1 MKNLSK
7 INPLLAYFFIVFLNL
22 LIDFG
27 HKIIMR
33 DIISH
38 SFVGKTEFFLNLL
51 LNLSMLLPFIMFFSA
66 FGYFN
71 DRISKTSM
79 IKFSSFLS
87 LFLSFGMLFAYFF
100 ASLYTALIFVFLF
113 SMQSALFSPAK
124 YGIIKALFSKK
135 SLLPANAFV
144 QVLTLLAFFAAL
156 ALIYDYSHKVFL
168 ENLEAG
174 ARLQAFLPLALLF
187 FFLSALEFF
196 SSYHLPIL
204 KADSNKRIKHLS
216 FKYSFVTLKTI
227 FSNKNFALYFVAL
240 SLFWAFTHALILAFP
255 LYYKLNVLAENRT
268 LLKII
273 FYALLGFSCGAFF
286 TSHYSKNRIELGFI
300 PFGTIGIFWSLII
313 LIFSKTTLFF
323 SAASFLY
330 AFSGAVF
337 IVPLY
342 SAIEFFSDNDKV
354 AKNIAV
360 LNFLQALSILFFLVL
375 TAFFLHLKIDLR
387 CIFLLL
393 AFLLCFIIIIA
404 IKEVPNLFFR
414 LLLLPVLKLNYKL
427 DIDGIENLPK
437 KGGILLL
444 GNHISFLDWIVLQ
457 IALPRP
463 IKFVMQSFSSKWYF
477 KFLFNF
483 FKVIEVQSF
492 QNEQEL
498 EQIKH
503 LLNKGEVVAMFPENH
518 ISYNG
523 QLGEFH
529 RDFEAVAKDTKAV
542 LIPFYIRG
550 LWGSS
555 FSRAIK
561 SFKEV
566 KKHSRFIRISFG
578 QAMENTST
586 AVEVKK
592 KVRELSFFSWGKYLA
607 SLQPLQYNWLKQAK
621 SKLFKKALVDSSGA
635 DLSNFK
641 MLVTTFILLK
651 KIRKTIDKEK
661 NIGIILPPSAAASI
675 MNLIIFIRGKV
686 PVNLNYTLS
695 KENLLNSL
703 EKAEVKSIISS
714 RTFINRLKNKGF
726 DIEESIKDKVI
737 YMEDLAKKIG
747 KKDKVFAS
755 LLVFFAP
762 VWLIRLLYFKKVR
775 IDDEATIIFSSGSEN
790 QPKGIVLTHKN
801 LLSNV
806 KQIADILGSI
816 DVNVILSSL
825 PLFHSFGLTVA
836 SLLPLNEGIMSVNV
850 ADPTDAYEIGKMTAK
865 YQATVLFGTSTFFRI
880 YNKSKKL
887 NPLMFASLRIVVCG
901 AEKLKEEV
909 KKDFKIKFG
918 IEILEGYGTTETSPV
933 VSCNMPN
940 ALEPE
945 NFEELTFNK
954 VGSVGLPLPGT
965 VIKIVDEES
974 MKELASNKEGLILIG
989 GHQVMKAY
997 YKDEMKTESVII
1009 HIDGLR
1015 YYKSGDI
1022 GYLDDDGFLTITDR
1036 KLRFAKIGGEMLS
1049 LTKIEREIEKILGED
1064 FSSIAVNLED
1074 EKKGE
1079 KIVLLYNKE
1088 DLEEDELKEKL
1099 RLSKLPPLFLPSKIF
1114 KVEHLPLLGSGKA
1127 DFKGAKILAQKLDKE
1142 SNEKKKI

>member
-7 INPLLAYFFIVFLNL
+7 INPLLAYFAIVFLNL
-22 LIDFG
+22 IIDFG

-33 DIISH
+33 DILSH
-38 SFVGKTEFFLNLL
+38 SFSGKTEFLLNLL

-66 FGYFN
+66 FGYVN

-87 LFLSFGMLFAYFF
+87 LLLSFGMLFAYFF
-100 ASLYTALIFVFLF
+100 ASLYAALFFVFLF
-113 SMQSALFSPAK
+113 SLQSALFSPAK
-124 YGIIKALFSKK
+124 YGIIKALFQKK

-144 QVLTLLAFFAAL
+144 QVLTILAFFL
-156 ALIYDYSHKVFL
+156 ALLLIHDFSSKVFI
-168 ENLEAG
+168 EHYEAG
-174 ARLQAFLPLALLF
+174 QRLQAFLPLALLF

-204 KADSNKRIKHLS
+204 KADSNKRIKHLT
-216 FKYSFVTLKTI
+216 FKYSFFTLKEI
-227 FSNKNFALYFVAL
+227 FSNKSFALYFISL
-240 SLFWAFTHALILAFP
+240 SLFWAFSHSLILAFP
-255 LYYKLNVLAENRT
+255 IYYKIHVLQENRE

-273 FYALLGFSCGAFF
+273 FFVLLGFSSGAFL
-286 TSHYSKNRIELGFI
+286 TSQYSKNRIELGLI
-300 PFGTIGIFWSLII
+300 PFGTIGIFWALII
-313 LIFSKTTLFF
+313 LACSKTTLFF
-323 SAASFLY
+323 SLAGFLY
-330 AFSGAVF
+330 ALGGALF
-337 IVPLY
+337 IIPLY
-342 SAIEFFSDNDKV
+342 SAIEFFSDNDKIS
-354 AKNIAV
+354 KNIAV
-360 LNFLQALSILFFLVL
+360 LNFLQALSILFFLIL
-375 TAFFLHLKIDLR
+375 TAIFIHLKIDLR
-387 CIFLLL
+387 FIFLFL

-414 LLLLPVLKLNYKL
+414 LLLVPVLRLNYKL
-427 DIDGIENLPK
+427 DIDGIENFPK

-477 KFLFNF
+477 KFLLEF
-483 FKVIEVQSF
+483 FKVIEISSF
-492 QNEQEL
+492 QNEKEL
-498 EQIKH
+498 EQVKH
-503 LLNKGEVVAMFPENH
+503 LLNKGEVVAIFPENH

-529 RDFEAVAKDTKAV
+529 KDFEAVAKDTKCQI
-542 LIPFYIRG
+542 IPFYIRG

-566 KKHSRFIRISFG
+566 NKHSRAIRISFG
-578 QAMENTST
+578 QAMKNTSN

-592 KVRELSFFSWGKYLA
+592 KVRELSFFSWGKYLS

-621 SKLFKKALVDSSGA
+621 SKLSKKALIDSTGA

-641 MLVTTFILLK
+641 MLATVLLLLK
-651 KIRKTIDKEK
+651 KTKKRIDKEK
-661 NIGIILPPSAAASI
+661 NIGVILPPSAIASLI
-675 MNLIIFIRGKV
+675 NLVIFIRGKI

-695 KENLLNSL
+695 KENLLASM
-703 EKAEVKSIISS
+703 EKAEIKTILSS
-714 RTFINRLKNKGF
+714 RKFLNRLKNKGF
-726 DIEESIKDKVI
+726 DIENLLQDKVI
-737 YMEDLAKKIG
+737 YMEDLSKKIS
-747 KKDKVFAS
+747 KKDKISAS
-755 LLVFFAP
+755 LLAFLAP
-762 VWLIRLLYFKKVR
+762 AWLIRMLYFKKVN
-775 IDDEATIIFSSGSEN
+775 IDDDATIIFSSGSEN

-825 PLFHSFGLTVA
+825 PLFHSFGLTVTT
-836 SLLPLNEGIMSVNV
+836 LLPLNEGIMSVNV

-909 KKDFKIKFG
+909 KKEFKIKFG

-945 NFEELTFNK
+945 NFKELVFNK

-974 MKELASNKEGLILIG
+974 FHELPSNKEGLILIG

-997 YKDEMKTESVII
+997 YKDELKTESVIS

-1015 YYKSGDI
+1015 YYNSGDI

-1036 KLRFAKIGGEMLS
+1036 KLRFAKISGEMLS
-1049 LTKIEREIEKILGED
+1049 LANIEREIEKILGED
-1064 FSSIAVNLED
+1064 FPLLAINLED

-1088 DLEEDELKEKL
+1088 EFEPEEIKEKL
-1099 RLSKLPPLFLPSKIF
+1099 RLSSLAPLMLPSKIY
-1114 KVEHLPLLGSGKA
+1114 KVEQLPLLGSGKA